1 MRQKKL
7 AIISTHPIQYN
18 APLFRSL
25 AETEGVSIKVFY
37 TWSQAREAVSDKDF
51 GQKIKWDIPLLD
63 GYDWQFVPN
72 VSSKP
77 KQTFGGL
84 VNPDLIPAIE
94 QWGADAL
101 MVFGWNF
108 SSHFKAM
115 RHFHGRIPVWFRGD
129 STLLDETPSLH
140 TLVRRMVLR
149 YVYSHIDKAF
159 YVGENNRR
167 YFKAHG
173 LRDDALIFAPHAVE
187 NSRFDTAESASE
199 GSQLRNDLGLTD
211 NDIVMVFAGK
221 IIPCK
226 NMVEFSHQFAEYMSS
241 VGHSNLKLL
250 IIGDGVQSDKLARH
264 ASILRMPFQNQSRM
278 PAVYKAADILVLPSI
293 SETWGLAVNEAMAAG
308 RPAIVTSKVGCAYD
322 LVIDGKTGFYFDL
335 NSPEANRN
343 LFAKLE
349 NSDLRALGDTS
360 KAMIAS
366 WSHRETASIIANELN
381 KLK

>member
-1 MRQKKL
+1 MQPKKL

-18 APLFRSL
+18 APLFRIL

-37 TWSQAREAVSDKDF
+37 TWSQAQESVSDKDF
-51 GQKIKWDIPLLD
+51 GQEIKWDIPLLD
-63 GYDWQFVPN
+63 GYDWQFVTN
-72 VSSKP
+72 ISTKP

-84 VNPDLIPAIE
+84 VNPGLIPAIE

-140 TLVRRMVLR
+140 TFVRRMVLR
-149 YVYSHIDKAF
+149 YIYSHIDKAF

-167 YFKAHG
+167 YFLAHG
-173 LRDDALIFAPHAVE
+173 LRGDALIFAPHAVE
-187 NSRFDTAESASE
+187 NSRFDTAEAALE
-199 GSQLRNDLGLTD
+199 GRQLRSELGLTD

-226 NMVEFSHQFAEYMSS
+226 NMVEFSHQFADYISS
-241 VGHSNLKLL
+241 VGNSNLKLL

-264 ASILRMPFQNQSRM
+264 EHILRMPFQNQSRM

-308 RPAIVTSKVGCAYD
+308 TPVIVTSKVGCAYD
-322 LVIDGKTGFYFDL
+322 LVKDGQTGFYFDL
-335 NSPEANRN
+335 NSPEANRRI
-343 LFAKLE
+343 FEKLE
-349 NSDLRALGDTS
+349 NCDLRAMGATS

-366 WSHRETASIIANELN
+366 WSHCEIANIIANELK